1 MSTLY
6 VKPFFH
12 VLRSRS
18 RAVVPAGAGHSNH
31 TAEVY
36 HSFFGNTSV
45 FKRLGKILA
54 VPGRE
59 KGTEAAPSPRCYAFC
74 SSACL
79 PSR

>member
-12 VLRSRS
+12 VMRSRGCT
-18 RAVVPAGAGHSNH
+18 VVPAGTGRSNH

-54 VPGRE
+54 VSGLE
-59 KGTEAAPSPRCYAFC
+59 KGTEACSVPSAVMRFV
-74 SSACL
+74 
-79 PSR
+79 